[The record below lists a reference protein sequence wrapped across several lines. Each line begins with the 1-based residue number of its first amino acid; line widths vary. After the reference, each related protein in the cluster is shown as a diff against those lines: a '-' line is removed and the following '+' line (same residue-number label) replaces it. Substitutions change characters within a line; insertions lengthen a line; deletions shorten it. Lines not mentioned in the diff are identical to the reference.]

1 MRCVNLQGTTNKYW
15 FCHGY
20 KNDKIDITICQYGKL

>member
-1 MRCVNLQGTTNKYW
+1 MSNLVQTNKYW